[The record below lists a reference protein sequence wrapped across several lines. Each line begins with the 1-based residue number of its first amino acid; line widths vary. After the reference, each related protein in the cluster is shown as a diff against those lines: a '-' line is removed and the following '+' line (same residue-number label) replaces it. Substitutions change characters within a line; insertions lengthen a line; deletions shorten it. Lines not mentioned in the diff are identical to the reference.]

1 MTNKTP
7 YEIRLEVLKMAQD
20 IETQH
25 YYANRE
31 TLMNNWQVQVET
43 ARNKDLAPPE
53 MPTMPEFPTE
63 ESIVK
68 KAQFLSEYI
77 NNNGKSEKHFLND

>member
-1 MTNKTP
+1 MTNTNKSP

-20 IETQH
+20 VEMQH

-31 TLMNNWQVQVET
+31 RIQNNWSMAVET
-43 ARNKDLAPPE
+43 ARINGEIPPE
-53 MPTMPEFPTE
+53 CPEFPEFPTE
-63 ESIVK
+63 QKIVE

-77 NNNGKSEKHFLND
+77 DRNGK

>member
-1 MTNKTP
+1 MSNKTP

-20 IETQH
+20 AAMQN

-31 TLMNNWQVQVET
+31 RLQNNWQVEVET
-43 ARNKDLAPPE
+43 ARTKGETPPPCPE
-53 MPTMPEFPTE
+53 FPEFPTE
-63 ESIVK
+63 EVVVQ

-77 NNNGKSEKHFLND
+77 NNSGKQLKD

>member
-1 MTNKTP
+1 MSNKTP

-20 IETQH
+20 AATQN

-31 TLMNNWQVQVET
+31 ALMNNWQTQVET
-43 ARNKDLAPPE
+43 ARLQNQTPPE
-53 MPTMPEFPTE
+53 MPQMPEFPTE
-63 ESIVK
+63 EAVVK

-77 NNNGKSEKHFLND
+77 NNSGKQLKD